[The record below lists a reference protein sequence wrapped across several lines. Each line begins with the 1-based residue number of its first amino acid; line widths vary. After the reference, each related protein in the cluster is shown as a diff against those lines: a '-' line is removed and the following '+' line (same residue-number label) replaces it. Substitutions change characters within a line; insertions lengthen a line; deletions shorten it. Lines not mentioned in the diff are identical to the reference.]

1 MTQVATNWGNFC
13 IALALCGFLLTV
25 TTSLHYEALRLL
37 AARSRRRAIDR
48 WSVPG
53 TLLSLVSVHIVEI
66 AAYAV
71 AYWAAAGP
79 LGIGAFGGR
88 KALHALDYFYYA
100 AETYSSLGYGDIFPL
115 GEMRLIASIGPLNG
129 ILLLAWSGS
138 FLFALVQ
145 HSHPLTKEL

>member
-1 MTQVATNWGNFC
+1 MTQAATNWTHFAV
-13 IALALCGFLLTV
+13 ALTLCSFLLVV
-25 TTSLHYEALRLL
+25 TTSFHYEALHWL
-37 AARSRRRAIDR
+37 AARAGWRRADR
-48 WSVPG
+48 RSVPA
-53 TLLSLVSVHIVEI
+53 TLFLLVVVHIVEI
-66 AAYAV
+66 GAYAI

-79 LGIGAFGGR
+79 LGIGTFGGR
-88 KALHALDYFYYA
+88 RALHALDYFYYA

-145 HSHPLTKEL
+145 HSHPIAEDR